1 MERRFDLVVF
11 GATGFTGRLVAEE
24 LARVAPPSMRW
35 AIAGRSKEKLE
46 AVQRGLSRP
55 CELLIADSASPG
67 ALARSARVVCTTVG
81 PYLRH
86 GLPLVKAC
94 AEAGTHL
101 ADLTGEVLFIKDSI
115 EAADAAA
122 MASGARIVH
131 GCGFDSI
138 PSDLGVRLLHE
149 HLSRQGKGGQLAQVS
164 LYVEK
169 LKGGFSGGTIASLEG
184 MLVEAARDRAR
195 RKVLLDP
202 HALSPQPEL
211 ETREERDLASVKFD
225 PLIGQWTAPFVMAS
239 VNTRVVRRT
248 HALLRRVY
256 GKGFRYREVS
266 STGPGPKGLARAV
279 ALTSILGGAV
289 GALSMPWS
297 RSLLHRVLPAPG
309 EGPSAEAREQG
320 GFRYRFVAQLEGG
333 GTAEARFHGQGDPG
347 YAATSRMLAQASL
360 ALAFD
365 ALPKAAG
372 VLTPA
377 VALGTGFMQ
386 RLEAHGFRFEA

>member
-24 LARVAPPSMRW
+24 LARVAPKSMRW
-35 AIAGRSKEKLE
+35 AIAGRSKDKLE
-46 AVQRGLSRP
+46 AVRRGLARD
-55 CELLIADSASPG
+55 CEVLIADSAHPEE
-67 ALARSARVVCTTVG
+67 LARSARVVCTTVG
-81 PYLRH
+81 PYLQH

-101 ADLTGEVLFIKDSI
+101 ADLTGELLFIKDSI
-115 EAADAAA
+115 ETADAAA

-149 HLSRQGKGGQLAQVS
+149 HLARAGQGGKLGQVS

-202 HALSPQPEL
+202 HALSPEPAAEQ
-211 ETREERDLASVKFD
+211 REERDLTSVKFD
-225 PLIGQWTAPFVMAS
+225 PVIGQWTAPFVMAS

-248 HALLRRVY
+248 HALLGRVY

-266 STGPGPKGLARAV
+266 STGKGPAGLARAV
-279 ALTSILGGAV
+279 TLTSVLGGAV
-289 GALSMPWS
+289 GALAMPWS
-297 RSLLHRVLPAPG
+297 RALMHRVLPAPG
-309 EGPSAEAREQG
+309 EGPSAEARAAG
-320 GFRYRFVAQLEGG
+320 GFRYRFVAQLDGG
-333 GTAEARFHGQGDPG
+333 GTAEARFHGSGDPG

-365 ALPKAAG
+365 ELPRASG

-377 VALGTGFMQ
+377 VALGTGFMR